1 MNYRVLFWL
10 GVSVAFGIRVA
21 KSMIAMASKLRRV
34 ATRSVRK
41 PSSHAV
47 RHLRGGALVQTPTLG
62 NAQQTGGKLL
72 KVEKL
77 PPPGPVCDR
86 VHSVDLY
93 IGKLLLG
100 VLWVYLYSE
109 KKIARRVFK
118 VHDRHLASAVG
129 FSRYYY
135 QDVPY
140 DAANGVEEIVK
151 AFHGEV
157 SKQLDQRMARADKAR
172 AKERQQQDAVKKE
185 AVQQKPIQKS
195 SAVPVT
201 QPPKASAATSVGA
214 PELATEAS
222 ASRVHSVAAPEHRR
236 QVKGDAVI
244 GSVASAGMTKK
255 VNQDGSSYST
265 YCLTIH
271 DGDREVPFFGQELAR
286 QVGDLNIQ
294 PGEKIQVVFMGKQSI
309 PMEGKPPRFKNLY
322 QITRVHA

>member
-34 ATRSVRK
+34 ATRSVSK

-47 RHLRGGALVQTPTLG
+47 RHLRGGALVQTQTLS

-93 IGKLLLG
+93 SGKLLLG
-100 VLWVYLYSE
+100 VLWVYLYSD

-129 FSRYYY
+129 FTRYYY

-140 DAANGVEEIVK
+140 DASNGVEEIVK

-157 SKQLDQRMARADKAR
+157 SKQLDQRMARAEKAR
-172 AKERQQQDAVKKE
+172 AKERQQQDAARKDAAQSKAAQIGSAALVP
-185 AVQQKPIQKS
+185 QQ
-195 SAVPVT
+195 
-201 QPPKASAATSVGA
+201 PKASA
-214 PELATEAS
+214 S
-222 ASRVHSVAAPEHRR
+222 ASVATPESASEGAAINPRTLSCSTVARICTKSRTQATH
-236 QVKGDAVI
+236 QV
-244 GSVASAGMTKK
+244 
-255 VNQDGSSYST
+255 
-265 YCLTIH
+265 
-271 DGDREVPFFGQELAR
+271 
-286 QVGDLNIQ
+286 
-294 PGEKIQVVFMGKQSI
+294 
-309 PMEGKPPRFKNLY
+309 
-322 QITRVHA
+322 